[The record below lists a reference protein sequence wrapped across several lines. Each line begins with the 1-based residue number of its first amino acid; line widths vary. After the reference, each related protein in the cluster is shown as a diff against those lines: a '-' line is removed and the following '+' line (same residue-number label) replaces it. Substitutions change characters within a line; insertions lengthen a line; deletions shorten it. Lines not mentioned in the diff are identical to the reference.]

1 MFFHESD
8 ICAAEQPGL
17 IRIAEKIDQIL
28 QSLPPGSV
36 LRPEEIAIK
45 ISEKSSQVSGIMECL
60 RKHELL
66 YMMEYLE
73 CPKCETLNKLEKY
86 KQALADE
93 DSFECSDCQ
102 LDLTKSHP
110 KITNVYRINA
120 KKIQSTTKTTKTAG
134 ELMPT
139 IELSTKIPPAIIGEP
154 FANTPL
160 LRYYSR
166 DPGFQKL
173 QPFKNKRVF
182 VILHFLRDLIPF
194 VEGMKNLGLEMSNA
208 YFFYKDYPYP
218 QKEGIKTWLSE
229 QGAIVEPRSKIPQ
242 YLEQL
247 NVMQSA
253 SIGKILII
261 EDGGFIVP
269 EIHKKFT
276 NLIPH
281 VIGAVEQTTRGIR
294 NDDAIGE
301 IQFPVISVATS
312 KLKGT
317 FEPQYIGRAV
327 VENIKRLLPDISLN
341 GKNVGLFGYGTIGRE
356 IADWFRSNKSIVTVF
371 DLSPE
376 NRLLAQQNGFL
387 LASSPEENAT
397 NKNFVIGASGNES
410 INSKVIANLTHGT
423 YIVSASSE
431 LYEVDIDELT
441 RLQSST
447 TQLKQQGGEII
458 GTDFELPPSKKV
470 IHVIANG
477 YPINFWGFE
486 SMPNE
491 ASDLIMSLIFLCAC
505 ELGSGSMYAKGID
518 AESVNVLASN
528 FNLADKFLE
537 IHNQG

>member
-1 MFFHESD
+1 MFFRESD
-8 ICAAEQPGL
+8 LCVAEQPGL
-17 IRIAEKIDQIL
+17 IRIVEKIDQIL

-60 RKHELL
+60 RKHGLL
-66 YMMEYLE
+66 YEKEYIE
-73 CPKCETLNKLEKY
+73 CSKCETLNEKEKY
-86 KQALADE
+86 EQALEDE

-102 LDLTKSHP
+102 LDLTKSHS
-110 KITNVYRINA
+110 KIIKVYRISA
-120 KKIQSTTKTTKTAG
+120 KKIQSTTKTTKTLG
-134 ELMPT
+134 ELMPI
-139 IELSTKIPPAIIGEP
+139 IELSTKIPPAIIANP
-154 FANTPL
+154 FAKTPL

-166 DPGFQKL
+166 DPGFQKS

-182 VILHFLRDLIPF
+182 VILYFLRDLIPF

-229 QGAIVEPRSKIPQ
+229 QEAVVEPRSKIPQ

-253 SIGKILII
+253 SIGEILVI

-269 EIHKKFT
+269 EVHKKFT

-294 NDDAIGE
+294 NDAAIGE

-341 GKNVGLFGYGTIGRE
+341 GKTVGLFGYGTIGRE

-371 DLSPE
+371 DPSPE
-376 NRLLAQQNGFL
+376 NRLLAHQNGFP
-387 LASSPEENAT
+387 LATSPEENAT

-410 INSKVIANLTHGT
+410 INSKVIAHLTHGT

-431 LYEVDIDELT
+431 LYEVDVDELT
-441 RLQSST
+441 RLQSRMAE
-447 TQLKQQGGEII
+447 LKNPSGETI
-458 GTDFELPPSKKV
+458 GTDFELPPSNRV

-505 ELGSGSMYAKGID
+505 ELGSRSMSAKGID
-518 AESVNVLASN
+518 AEFVNALAGDHK
-528 FNLADKFLE
+528 LADKFLE
-537 IHNQG
+537 IHKQG

>member
-1 MFFHESD
+1 MFFRESE
-8 ICAAEQPGL
+8 ICATEQPGL
-17 IRIAEKIDQIL
+17 SCIIEKIDQIL

-36 LRPEEIAIK
+36 LRPEEIAVK
-45 ISEKSSQVSGIMECL
+45 LSEKSSQVSGVMECL

-66 YMMEYLE
+66 YLKEYVE
-73 CPKCETLNKLEKY
+73 CPKCETLNDLTKY
-86 KQALADE
+86 REAVIDE

-102 LDLTKSHP
+102 LNLTKSHP
-110 KITNVYRINA
+110 KIVKVYRINA
-120 KKIQSTTKTTKTAG
+120 KKIQSTTRITESLG

-139 IELSTKIPPAIIGEP
+139 IELPTKIPPAIIGEP

-166 DPGFQKL
+166 DLKFQKS
-173 QPFKNKRVF
+173 QPFRGKRVF
-182 VILHFLRDLIPF
+182 IILHFLRDLIPF
-194 VEGMKNLGLEMSNA
+194 VEGMKKLGLDMGNA

-242 YLEQL
+242 YLAQL
-247 NVMQSA
+247 NAMPSG
-253 SIGKILII
+253 SIGDILII

-269 EIHKKFT
+269 EIHREFT

-281 VIGAVEQTTRGIR
+281 VIGSVEQTTRGIR
-294 NDDAIGE
+294 NDEAIKE

-317 FEPQYIGRAV
+317 FEPQYIGKAV
-327 VENIKRLLPDISLN
+327 VENIKRLLPDIALN
-341 GKNVGLFGYGTIGRE
+341 GKTVGIFGFGTIGRE
-356 IADWFRSNKSIVTVF
+356 VAEWFKSNKSIVSVY
-371 DLSPE
+371 DLSAE
-376 NRLLAQQNGFL
+376 NSLSAQQSGFL
-387 LASSPEENAT
+387 LSSSPEQNGQ

-410 INSKVIANLTHGT
+410 INSRVIANLTHGT
-423 YIVSASSE
+423 YLVSASSE
-431 LYEVDIDELT
+431 LYEIDIDELT
-441 RLQSST
+441 RLQSHTSV
-447 TQLKQQGGEII
+447 LNKSGGEVI
-458 GTDFELPPSKKV
+458 GTDFELPPSKRI

-505 ELGSGSMYAKGID
+505 ELGSGSSYAKGID
-518 AESVNVLASN
+518 AESVNTIAKEHKLAE
-528 FNLADKFLE
+528 KFLE
-537 IHNQG
+537 IHRQG